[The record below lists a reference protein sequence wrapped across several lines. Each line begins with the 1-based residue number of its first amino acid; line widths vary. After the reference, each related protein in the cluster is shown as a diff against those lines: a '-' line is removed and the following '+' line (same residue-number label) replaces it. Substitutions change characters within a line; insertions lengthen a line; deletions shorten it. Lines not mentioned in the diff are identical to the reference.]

1 MVLSNREPL
10 SGGIGDALQRAGSSL
25 EVANNSLSQSIALV
39 AGTNEIVQNPDRVG
53 NMWKTVSMRIR
64 GAKNELKDAGE
75 ETDGM
80 YETTSQ
86 LQGLVKNLTGFD
98 IMKNE
103 HEFKS
108 TYDIVVG
115 IADKFN
121 KLQDVDQ
128 AVLLEKLA
136 GKNRGSQLAAAF
148 KNVDR
153 IKEAYA
159 TVENS
164 AGSAM
169 KEQSEYERGIG
180 YSIDRLKAS
189 AQEVSNNAL
198 SSDFLKGAIDSA
210 NTLLEVVTKLG
221 SALGSGGVIGG
232 LLGGAFG
239 KSSGLGGEKCT
250 PSYFVISRMPSS

>member
-1 MVLSNREPL
+1 LSD
-10 SGGIGDALQRAGSSL
+10 GIGDALQRAGSSL

-39 AGTNEIVQNPDRVG
+39 AGTNEIVQNPDMVG

-115 IADKFN
+115 IADEFN
-121 KLQDVDQ
+121 KLQDADQ

-136 GKNRGSQLAAAF
+136 GKNRGNEYSQMNHQF
-148 KNVDR
+148 RR
-153 IKEAYA
+153 ILTTPYIHKECRK
-159 TVENS
+159 S
-164 AGSAM
+164 
-169 KEQSEYERGIG
+169 
-180 YSIDRLKAS
+180 LK
-189 AQEVSNNAL
+189 
-198 SSDFLKGAIDSA
+198 
-210 NTLLEVVTKLG
+210 
-221 SALGSGGVIGG
+221 
-232 LLGGAFG
+232 LLGTHRAN
-239 KSSGLGGEKCT
+239 
-250 PSYFVISRMPSS
+250 